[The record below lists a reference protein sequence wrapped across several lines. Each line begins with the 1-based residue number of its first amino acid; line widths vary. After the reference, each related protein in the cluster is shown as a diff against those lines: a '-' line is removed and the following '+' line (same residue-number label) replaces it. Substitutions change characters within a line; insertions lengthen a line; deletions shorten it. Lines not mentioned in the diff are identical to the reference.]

1 MCVCV
6 CVYALFS
13 PEILQAGAMKGLTSH
28 QLTSQKL
35 DHSSGQQ
42 HNQQQMQQREKQS
55 TRSTPL
61 LDLPVYVRGGEA
73 RTAGHSSHIGIAAL
87 SVTVNTRKGITNINI
102 QLNV

>member
-1 MCVCV
+1 MHAC
-6 CVYALFS
+6 FS
-13 PEILQAGAMKGLTSH
+13 PEILQVGAMKGLTSQ

-73 RTAGHSSHIGIAAL
+73 RTAGRSSHIGTAAL
-87 SVTVNTRKGITNINI
+87 SITVNTRKGITIINM
-102 QLNV
+102 QLSV